1 MGTALLGYS
10 AYMSDEATVDVVG
23 GARQWSAEN
32 KFEFVGGILDGTKAS
47 DDDTWIDPVAGV
59 KFKTDLTDQYY
70 IAGWGLIGGFGVS
83 SSIMWDVTG
92 GFGHQLN
99 DSMSMFAGYRA
110 LHDDYSNDG
119 FVSKITQSGPII
131 GGTFKF

>member
-1 MGTALLGYS
+1 
-10 AYMSDEATVDVVG
+10 MSNASTVDVVV
-23 GARQWSAEN
+23 GARLWSADN

-47 DDDTWIDPVAGV
+47 DGDTWIDPVAGV
-59 KFKTDLTDQYY
+59 KFKTDLGDQYY
-70 IAGWGLIGGFGVS
+70 IAGWGLIGGFDVS
-83 SSIMWDVTG
+83 SSIMWDVMG
-92 GFGHQLN
+92 GFGYRLN
-99 DSMSMFAGYRA
+99 DSKSMFAGYRA